1 MKHTFLIILIFK
13 ISSLCIAQTAI
24 LIDSNYENSFKKP
37 IVAQRNILYKFETDS
52 IFLVNNQRMIM
63 YETVINH
70 YLNDSID
77 NVAFGMARFFDQSLR
92 QLSIEYDKLHR
103 NANETQHVS
112 ENFID
117 STRQVINKSIVAL
130 DNAQVKLLDS
140 HKYLDGA
147 IYEIKKQRNRSWLI
161 AVAAIATGIGI
172 DRIFIK

>member
-13 ISSLCIAQTAI
+13 ISSLCIAQTVI

-92 QLSIEYDKLHR
+92 QLSIEYDKPI
-103 NANETQHVS
+103 AMQS
-112 ENFID
+112 
-117 STRQVINKSIVAL
+117 
-130 DNAQVKLLDS
+130 
-140 HKYLDGA
+140 
-147 IYEIKKQRNRSWLI
+147 QRN
-161 AVAAIATGIGI
+161 T
-172 DRIFIK
+172 

>member
-1 MKHTFLIILIFK
+1 MKHTFLIILVFK
-13 ISSLCIAQTAI
+13 ISSLCIAQTVI

-77 NVAFGMARFFDQSLR
+77 NEAFGMARFFDQSLR

-103 NANETQHVS
+103 NAIATQHVS

-130 DNAQVKLLDS
+130 DNAQVQLLDS